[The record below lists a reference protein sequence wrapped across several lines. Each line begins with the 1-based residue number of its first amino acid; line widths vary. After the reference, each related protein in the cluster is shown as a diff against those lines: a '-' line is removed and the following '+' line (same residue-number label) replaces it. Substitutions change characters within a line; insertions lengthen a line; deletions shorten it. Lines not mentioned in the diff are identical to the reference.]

1 VIIMPR
7 ISPCLKAVSLC
18 LLAYGGLAFA
28 QQPAQQPAPQQQ
40 AQQPA
45 QQPPSDKP
53 PKLERVEP
61 GSEIPATTLP
71 SRAGTQIKEK
81 KQGGVVTEVE
91 VRAGGSHYYMKPNV
105 PAGNAQPGDVQSSA
119 IHPPQ
124 WKVLEF
130 DLNRKRKEA
139 GATEGPAENA
149 PAPATAPAPPPP
161 ATK

>member
-1 VIIMPR
+1 MPR

-28 QQPAQQPAPQQQ
+28 QQQQPQPQPAPQQQ
-40 AQQPA
+40 G

-61 GSEIPATTLP
+61 GSETPATTIP
-71 SRAGTQIKEK
+71 PRRGTQIKEK

-91 VRAGGSHYYMKPNV
+91 VFSGGSHYYMKPNV
-105 PAGNAQPGDVQSSA
+105 PAGNAQPGDVESSA
-119 IHPPQ
+119 IRAPQ

-130 DLNRKRKEA
+130 DMNRKRKEA
-139 GATEGPAENA
+139 GATEGPAEGA
-149 PAPATAPAPPPP
+149 PAPAAVPAPPPP
-161 ATK
+161 AAK